1 MKKSEKE
8 SNHEN
13 ANDLVSSFT
22 SNLANYFGAA
32 ANGTDGVNPKT
43 TLNSKESVVM
53 KYNPNV
59 EALEEEERLV
69 LRSKAI
75 EEANAVLGT
84 HEYVRDHYL
93 ENFNLLSVVT
103 SPKLWDSHAFS
114 NHHSTSITAGAGGV
128 SGEHSTKTTASTSS
142 TSVSE
147 SIFDTV
153 NAMSESISKEIES
166 LNTTLYAYSKIYLGG
181 GIGDYYL
188 NGSDTTSPV
197 SGNIYDL
204 ETYLLGDSSHN
215 STFTTTSAKV
225 MAILPQLENVDLTP
239 VEAYLR
245 KSGHLLE
252 QFESYQD
259 EQESK
264 KDSTTTHPQQE
275 DANHTNGH
283 DRESDLYDPI
293 QNIPEIFFSPNFDL
307 TDSKTFESLLLFQND
322 NEHMESNSQR
332 STSLDVSEWQIPK
345 TTTLAQHLDNIELA
359 LLHQVRSKSES
370 FFRETN
376 RFSYLKSLVAD
387 SVQEVISLR
396 KELDFIR
403 DKNVISTELVPI
415 MDRQRNDAHVLSF
428 VLEEI
433 LKVVQVKSSV
443 GGLIAKGD
451 YLGAVHAIQ
460 LGRKLLNGKQMERF

>member
-13 ANDLVSSFT
+13 SNDLVSSL

-32 ANGTDGVNPKT
+32 ANDTDAAVHSKT
-43 TLNSKESVVM
+43 TLNTKESVEM

-59 EALEEEERLV
+59 EALKEDERLV

-93 ENFNLLSVVT
+93 ENFNLLGVVT

-114 NHHSTSITAGAGGV
+114 NHPSTASGGGV
-128 SGEHSTKTTASTSS
+128 SGEHPTKSTASTSS
-142 TSVSE
+142 SVSE

-166 LNTTLYAYSKIYLGG
+166 LNTTLYAYSKTYLGG
-181 GIGDYYL
+181 GVGDYYL

-204 ETYLLGDSSHN
+204 ETYLLGDSIHN
-215 STFTTTSAKV
+215 TTFTTTSAKV

-264 KDSTTTHPQQE
+264 NDTTTTTH
-275 DANHTNGH
+275 ANHTNNH

-293 QNIPEIFFSPNFDL
+293 QNVPEIFFSPNFDL
-307 TDSKTFESLLLFQND
+307 TDSKTFESLLLFQNN
-322 NEHMESNSQR
+322 NEHIESNSQR
-332 STSLDVSEWQIPK
+332 STSLDISEWQIPK

-359 LLHQVRSKSES
+359 LLHQVRSKSDS

-403 DKNVISTELVPI
+403 DKSVISTEHVPI
-415 MDRQRNDAHVLSF
+415 MDRQRNDAHVLSCA
-428 VLEEI
+428 LEEI

-460 LGRKLLNGKQMERF
+460 LGRKLLNGK